1 MTRLA
6 WSLFILRMTLNPH
19 AWMRYSVLAAV
30 VLAVF
35 LATASGTVATGKIHP
50 NSRTGRAITRT
61 AAPFVGPVRRTV
73 EVGGGGLRLGY
84 SLWFGVT
91 AVVTGAL
98 AASALEWLLFP
109 KRGIGEAA
117 EAPTR
122 RTIAIAITL
131 GFGIILTLVVIGLW
145 GALAGAPRSAWWM
158 APFSLPTAWAVDAV
172 REKVPR
178 IAALN
183 LAAGML
189 YAVLR
194 LGRWFFVRAT

>member
-1 MTRLA
+1 
-6 WSLFILRMTLNPH
+6 MTLNLL
-19 AWMRYSVLAAV
+19 AWLRYSVLGAV

-98 AASALEWLLFP
+98 AASCLEWLLFP

-117 EAPTR
+117 TAPSR
-122 RTIAIAITL
+122 RGIAIGITIA
-131 GFGIILTLVVIGLW
+131 FGIVLFLVIFGLW
-145 GALAGAPRSAWWM
+145 GALAGAPRASWWM

-172 REKVPR
+172 AGKVPR

-183 LAAGML
+183 LAAGVL
-189 YAVLR
+189 YAALR
-194 LGRWFFVRAT
+194 IGRWFFVRAT